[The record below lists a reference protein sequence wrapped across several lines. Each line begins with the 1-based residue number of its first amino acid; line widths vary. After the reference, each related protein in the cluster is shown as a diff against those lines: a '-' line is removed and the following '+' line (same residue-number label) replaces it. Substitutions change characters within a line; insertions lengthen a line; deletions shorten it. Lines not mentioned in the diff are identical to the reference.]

1 MVVTPLRS
9 PNLRRALTAPFALVA
24 LASLAPAQVAWT
36 KVPLVD
42 ASWASAATYDTV
54 RGRVVLVGL
63 PATALSAFVDTWEWD
78 GAGWLARNPMTR
90 PSAPRKARTPRAGAP
105 GEAFRAEE
113 AILSAAASPQD
124 DRSCTLRASSAGS
137 GLLVFRGEVGS
148 CGGFGEQVAKGGD
161 LSEAKEPVKGPA
173 MSSIVP

>member
-1 MVVTPLRS
+1 LLAGGRRRTTSDGIRCCGSVHRGFLR
-9 PNLRRALTAPFALVA
+9 A
-24 LASLAPAQVAWT
+24 
-36 KVPLVD
+36 
-42 ASWASAATYDTV
+42 
-54 RGRVVLVGL
+54 GRN
-63 PATALSAFVDTWEWD
+63 
-78 GAGWLARNPMTR
+78 ARPG
-90 PSAPRKARTPRAGAP
+90 KQETPRAGAP

-161 LSEAKEPVKGPA
+161 FSEAKESVNGPA